1 MNTHMKTVEPVY
13 YGYLETNKM
22 CPDNQSF
29 LIFQVVLYEKV
40 QFRTSTKCPDHT
52 GVQIFKCP
60 H

>member
-29 LIFQVVLYEKV
+29 LIFQVVIYEKV

-52 GVQIFKCP
+52 GV
-60 H
+60 

>member
-22 CPDNQSF
+22 CPDNQG
-29 LIFQVVLYEKV
+29 VVLYEKV
-40 QFRTSTKCPDHT
+40 QFHTSIKCPDHT